1 MDVAARSL
9 FVEQRRRLRRVV
21 EFMGQA
27 VKGHAPDRDLTLSR
41 LAEIA
46 CWSPEHLDRVYRR
59 VTAEPPMATLR
70 RLRLKQAAQWL
81 ERGSRLS
88 DVAELSGY
96 ASTQAFGRAFRRQ
109 FGLRPSHWPTKRA
122 VPIGGPSFDLVRLDH
137 DVPCHTLRMAGKPQE
152 VSTLFDQTL
161 LRLQRSRSPRCEWQ
175 VFGATAADA
184 DLGQWSRAAGLCQ
197 LSSVV
202 LGPPLSQAPAG
213 MDRGV
218 VKAGHYAR
226 IAAHEVNGTNW
237 TDVLHQAGW
246 QRCAGDSLR
255 HYDTDPAFVAP
266 QERREWLYLPITKR
280 SGRA

>member
-1 MDVAARSL
+1 MDIAARSL

-27 VKGHAPDRDLTLSR
+27 VKAQLPDRELTLGR

-81 ERGSRLS
+81 ERGSRLAE
-88 DVAELSGY
+88 VAELAGY

-109 FGLRPSHWPTKRA
+109 FGSRPSHWPAKRA
-122 VPIGGPSFDLVRLDH
+122 APVAAPSFDLVHLDY
-137 DVPCHTLRMAGKPQE
+137 DVPCYALRLTGTPQE
-152 VSTLFDQTL
+152 VSALFDQTV
-161 LRLQRSRSPRCEWQ
+161 LRLQRSGSPRSEWQ

-184 DLGQWSRAAGLCQ
+184 DIGQWSRAGGLCQ

-202 LGPPLSQAPAG
+202 LGPPLSQAPDG
-213 MDRGV
+213 MDRAA

-226 IAAHEVNGTNW
+226 IAAHEVNATNW

-266 QERREWLYLPITKR
+266 QERREWFYIPIARR
-280 SGRA
+280 SGRT